1 MRIVGLAVIVT
12 LIASPALAQQV
23 EPTPESAQV
32 AVAPPSTDAGAIRR
46 FVRAFARDVRRL
58 PSQDSGRLAI
68 NGALL
73 ALAAY
78 PFDEIATLGASSSH
92 VLKAS
97 YSGWGKAL
105 GREWVQGG
113 AALAAYV
120 GGRVFEKPAITAAG
134 ADLMQAQVLAATMTQ
149 GIKFAVQRTRPD
161 GEARSFP
168 SGHASA
174 AFATAAVVHQH
185 FGRKAAFPA
194 YAIAVYTS
202 TSRLQAN
209 SHYASDV
216 IVGATLGLIVG
227 RTVSLDIAQSR
238 LQLTPTPIRGGVML
252 ALHKRGQ
259 SPFMH

>member
-1 MRIVGLAVIVT
+1 MRIAGLALLFMLCGSSVF
-12 LIASPALAQQV
+12 AQD
-23 EPTPESAQV
+23 V
-32 AVAPPSTDAGAIRR
+32 AVDEEQAAIADHEENASAVRR
-46 FVRAFARDVRRL
+46 LLSSFARDISRL
-58 PSQDSGRLAI
+58 PSEDNARLAI
-68 NGALL
+68 NGTML

-78 PFDEIATLGASSSH
+78 PFDDVATLGASSSH
-92 VLKAS
+92 VLKAA

-120 GGRVFEKPAITAAG
+120 AGRTFERPAMAAAG
-134 ADLMQAQVLAATMTQ
+134 ADLMQAQVLAVTLTQ

-174 AFATAAVVHQH
+174 AFATAAVLHQH
-185 FGRKAAFPA
+185 FGRKAAIPA

-227 RTVSLDIAQSR
+227 RTVSLDVAQSR
-238 LQLTPTPIRGGVML
+238 VQLTPTPIRGGVMIV
-252 ALHKRGQ
+252 ASMR
-259 SPFMH
+259 

>member
-1 MRIVGLAVIVT
+1 MLMASPGLAQG
-12 LIASPALAQQV
+12 LEPAAKADPGSV
-23 EPTPESAQV
+23 PAR
-32 AVAPPSTDAGAIRR
+32 STEDGTMRR
-46 FVRAFARDVRRL
+46 VLRGLTRDVRRL
-58 PSQDSGRLAI
+58 PSEDSARLAI

-78 PFDEIATLGASSSH
+78 PFDEVATLGASSSH

-97 YSGWGKAL
+97 FSGWGKAL

-113 AALAAYV
+113 AALAAYM
-120 GGRVFEKPAITAAG
+120 GGRVFDKPAMTAAG
-134 ADLMQAQVLAATMTQ
+134 ADLIQAQVLAASLTQ

-185 FGRKAAFPA
+185 FGRKAALPA

-227 RTVSLDIAQSR
+227 RTVSLEIAQSR
-238 LQLTPTPIRGGVML
+238 LQLTPAPIRGGVL
-252 ALHKRGQ
+252 LVVTVE
-259 SPFMH
+259 

>member
-1 MRIVGLAVIVT
+1 MLMASPGLAQV
-12 LIASPALAQQV
+12 LEPAA
-23 EPTPESAQV
+23 E
-32 AVAPPSTDAGAIRR
+32 APQGSVPARSTEDGTMRR
-46 FVRAFARDVRRL
+46 VLRGLARDVRRL
-58 PSQDSGRLAI
+58 PSEDSARLAI

-78 PFDEIATLGASSSH
+78 PFDEVATLGASSSH

-97 YSGWGKAL
+97 FSGWGKAL

-113 AALAAYV
+113 AALAAYM
-120 GGRVFEKPAITAAG
+120 GGRVFDKPAMTAAG
-134 ADLMQAQVLAATMTQ
+134 ADLIQAQVLAASLTQ

-185 FGRKAAFPA
+185 FGRQAAIPA

-227 RTVSLDIAQSR
+227 RTVSLEIAQSR
-238 LQLTPTPIRGGVML
+238 LQLTPTPIRGGVL
-252 ALHKRGQ
+252 LLVTVG
-259 SPFMH
+259 

>member
-1 MRIVGLAVIVT
+1 MRSATVAR
-12 LIASPALAQQV
+12 SPA
-23 EPTPESAQV
+23 TS
-32 AVAPPSTDAGAIRR
+32 
-46 FVRAFARDVRRL
+46 RRL
-58 PSQDSGRLAI
+58 PIRDTARLAI
-68 NGALL
+68 NGTL
-73 ALAAY
+73 AGARRL

-92 VLKAS
+92 VLKAA

-120 GGRVFEKPAITAAG
+120 GGPSVREPAMTAAG

-174 AFATAAVVHQH
+174 AFATAAVLHQH
-185 FGRKAAFPA
+185 YGRKAAIPA

-238 LQLTPTPIRGGVML
+238 LQFTPTPIRGGVMIV
-252 ALHKRGQ
+252 ASMR
-259 SPFMH
+259 

>member
-1 MRIVGLAVIVT
+1 MHIAFVTVFAVLLAT
-12 LIASPALAQQV
+12 SALAQEV
-23 EPTPESAQV
+23 ESADDGQPTSSSP
-32 AVAPPSTDAGAIRR
+32 ASEEGAMKRM
-46 FVRAFARDVRRL
+46 VRTFAQDISRL
-58 PSQDSGRLAI
+58 PSRENARLAI
-68 NGALL
+68 NGTLL
-73 ALAAY
+73 ALAAH
-78 PFDEIATLGASSSH
+78 PFDDIATLGASSSH

-113 AALAAYV
+113 VALAAYV
-120 GGRVFEKPAITAAG
+120 GGRVFDRPAMAAVG
-134 ADLMQAQVLAATMTQ
+134 GDLVQAQVLAATLTQ

-185 FGRKAAFPA
+185 FGRKVAFPA

-202 TSRLQAN
+202 SSRLQAN

-227 RTVSLDIAQSR
+227 RTVTVDVAQAR
-238 LQLTPTPIRGGVML
+238 LQLTPMPVRGGMQL
-252 ALHKRGQ
+252 AVVVR
-259 SPFMH
+259 